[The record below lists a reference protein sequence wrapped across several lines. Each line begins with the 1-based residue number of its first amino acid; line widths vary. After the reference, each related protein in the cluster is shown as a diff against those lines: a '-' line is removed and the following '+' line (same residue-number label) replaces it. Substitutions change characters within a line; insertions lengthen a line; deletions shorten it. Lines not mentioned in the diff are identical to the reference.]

1 MNSFDYCGAPQ
12 LPFPSAAVRNV
23 PMASAGHCTTNIVL
37 GDGPGVRMQG
47 ESMLEMRHQ
56 LILNGRRDVASIQE
70 QVRFFYGWNPKKP
83 DEHVFDMVV
92 TMRDGQV
99 IAYAVKP
106 EIRLKS
112 GRFLKEMQEVAWWV
126 RHKGFADDVRILT
139 DADINRVT
147 LHNAQMFAVMRNSP
161 DPDAMAAA
169 RRVVSRIPVGGGV
182 TLRALTIETGLEA
195 RGYRALLRLLREGVL
210 EPLKPEAI
218 TPTTLVRRASDR
230 PDPGLVAAN
239 DPFSPEGQG
248 PGTVAYCAA

>member
-1 MNSFDYCGAPQ
+1 MNFHETCGIR
-12 LPFPSAAVRNV
+12 LPRKSQAVRDV
-23 PMASAGHCTTNIVL
+23 PMASAGHCTTWAVL
-37 GDGPGVRMQG
+37 GDDEGIRVQG
-47 ESMLEMRHQ
+47 ESLLEMRHQ
-56 LILNGRRDVASIQE
+56 LILNARRDVASIQE
-70 QVRFFYGWNPKKP
+70 QVRFFYGWNPNKP

-169 RRVVSRIPVGGGV
+169 RRVVSGMPAGGGLS
-182 TLRALTIETGLEA
+182 LRALTIETGLEA

-210 EPLKPEAI
+210 ETLKAEAI